1 MPESQITVEA
11 LIMLFV
17 TVILIII
24 LARVQHLNPI
34 GRIVHFP
41 AAHAQLLPLVTS
53 EETLPAGCAVQIAI
67 VSTLETEQLRAL
79 RSEIGLV
86 IRVKLEATC

>member
-1 MPESQITVEA
+1 
-11 LIMLFV
+11 MLFV
-17 TVILIII
+17 TVIFIII

-53 EETLPAGCAVQIAI
+53 KETLPAG
-67 VSTLETEQLRAL
+67 
-79 RSEIGLV
+79 
-86 IRVKLEATC
+86 